1 MLKDWAITYIKSRD
15 IILRRISAIE
25 DKGDYFLVSHKDESH
40 VVVIVRDV
48 LSGFAELM
56 PRIQE
61 LEKLHRANKVTVII
75 YNNELNFKHLVTAW
89 SELIQH
95 SLLTIIFANPA
106 LNEKWSISPTIHH
119 KIADPLSLKQGLRA
133 IFESVPCV

>member
-1 MLKDWAITYIKSRD
+1 MLKDWAITYIKNRD
-15 IILRRISAIE
+15 IILRRISTVE

-48 LSGFAELM
+48 LSSFAELI
-56 PRIQE
+56 PRLRE
-61 LEKLHRANKVTVII
+61 LEKQHRANKITVIV

-95 SLLTIIFANPA
+95 PLLLSSLPI
-106 LNEKWSISPTIHH
+106 
-119 KIADPLSLKQGLRA
+119 LR
-133 IFESVPCV
+133 